1 VTRLLYGRGARYGVD
16 NAGLLQPRHR
26 AVSASLDTALRIDRN
41 PLIALIFQFRR
52 KDGYSMANATKPQN
66 NPTFESALAELE
78 KIVTGMEAGQMPLE
92 QSLAAYKR
100 GAELL
105 KFCQS
110 ALQDAQQQVKILED
124 GVLKN
129 FGSPEQ

>member
-1 VTRLLYGRGARYGVD
+1 
-16 NAGLLQPRHR
+16 
-26 AVSASLDTALRIDRN
+26 
-41 PLIALIFQFRR
+41 
-52 KDGYSMANATKPQN
+52 MTKPDKPQGEAS
-66 NPTFESALAELE
+66 FESALDELE
-78 KIVTGMEAGQMPLE
+78 KIVASMEAGQLPLE

-124 GVLKN
+124 NVLKS
-129 FGSPEQ
+129 FGPAEQ